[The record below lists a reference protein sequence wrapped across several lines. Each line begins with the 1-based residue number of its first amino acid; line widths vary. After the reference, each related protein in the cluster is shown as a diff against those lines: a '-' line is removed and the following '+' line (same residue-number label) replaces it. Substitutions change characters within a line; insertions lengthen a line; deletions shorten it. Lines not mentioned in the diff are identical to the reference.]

1 MIFLDHS
8 TTTPLDSTVF
18 EAMRPY
24 YQERFAVASGQYAA
38 ARQARKDV
46 ETARETLARVLG
58 CRPAEL
64 IFTSGGTEAANLAVR
79 GVAEAS
85 RRRGDHIITSQVEH
99 RCVLDVCQQLERQG
113 FRVTYLPVDGAGV
126 VDLAALEA
134 ALDERTILVAIMLAN
149 NEVGTL
155 QPIADV
161 VRLVKAKSR
170 AIPVYTDAAM
180 AAGTLDLRVDE
191 LGIDLLSL
199 SAHKVGGPRGV
210 GLLYARRLVP
220 LTPQIV
226 GGNQERGRRGGTEY
240 VAGIVGMAH
249 AFELAYADVGA
260 RHAQLQALTTRLVDG
275 LYERVEGAV
284 LAGPADPA
292 ARLPHVATLCFP
304 YVDGEAMVLNLD
316 VQGIAA
322 ASGSACASA
331 TFDPSHVL
339 RAMGVSKELAHGN
352 LRLGVGTGNT
362 PAEVDQALEI
372 IPRVVAR
379 LREISP
385 LGPSGR

>member
-1 MIFLDHS
+1 MIFLDHG
-8 TTTPLDSTVF
+8 TTTPLAPEVF
-18 EAMRPY
+18 AAMRPY
-24 YQERFAVASGQYAA
+24 FEDRFAVASGQYAA

-46 ETARETLARVLG
+46 EGARESLAGLLG
-58 CRPAEL
+58 CRPAE
-64 IFTSGGTEAANLAVR
+64 IVFTSGGTEAANLGVR

-85 RRRGDHIITSQVEH
+85 RRRGDHIITTQVEH
-99 RCVLDVCQQLERQG
+99 RAVLDVCQQLERQG
-113 FRVTYLPVDGAGV
+113 FRVTYLPVDGAGL
-126 VDLAALEA
+126 VDLEALAA
-134 ALDERTILVAIMLAN
+134 ALDDRTILVAVMLAN

-155 QPIADV
+155 EPIAEV

-170 AIPVYTDAAM
+170 AIPVYTDAAI
-180 AAGTLDLRVDE
+180 AGGVLDLRVDD
-191 LGIDLLSL
+191 LGVDLLSL
-199 SAHKVGGPRGV
+199 SGHKVEGPRGV
-210 GLLYARRLVP
+210 GLLYARRLVS

-226 GGNQERGRRGGTEY
+226 GGNQERNRRAGTEY
-240 VAGIVGMAH
+240 VAGIVGMAR
-249 AFELAYADVGA
+249 AFELAYADLAGRRA
-260 RHAQLQALTTRLVDG
+260 HLQALTDRLVEG
-275 LYERVEGAV
+275 LLARVEGAV

-292 ARLPHVATLCFP
+292 ARLPQVVTICFP

-339 RAMGVSKELAHGN
+339 RAMGVPKELAHGN
-352 LRLGVGTGNT
+352 LRLGTGLGNT
-362 PAEVDQALEI
+362 AAEVDQALEI

-385 LGPSGR
+385 